1 MQTILTIL
9 ILVVICS
16 FPIEV
21 LFLKRL
27 DWIGIVFVMNV
38 LAIHILFFLAIRKEG
53 KEGYAVKQ
61 KNKMDYFPWNEV
73 NIVKKRSPESTVVEC
88 GWELV
93 QIGKKDEPTPNFQ
106 ENDHVVHRF
115 NNMV

>member
-1 MQTILTIL
+1 MMITILL
-9 ILVVICS
+9 LVVICS
-16 FPIEV
+16 FPIEA

-27 DWIGIVFVMNV
+27 DWIGVVFVMNV
-38 LAIHILFFLAIRKEG
+38 LAVHILFFLAIREESS

-61 KNKMDYFPWNEV
+61 KDKRDYFPWNEV

-93 QIGKKDEPTPNFQ
+93 QIGKEKEPTPNFQ
-106 ENDHVVHRF
+106 ENDPVVHRF
-115 NNMV
+115 NNMA